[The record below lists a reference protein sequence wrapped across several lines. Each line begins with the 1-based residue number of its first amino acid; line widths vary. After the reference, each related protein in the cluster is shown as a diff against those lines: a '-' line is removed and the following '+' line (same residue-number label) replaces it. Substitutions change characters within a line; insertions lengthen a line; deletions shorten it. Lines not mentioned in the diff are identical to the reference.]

1 MKDPKSVGEE
11 IHKFVE
17 MLLVESASE
26 LQKAFI
32 ESVLMGTGIVIVG
45 SRGSGKRP
53 IQQIAYEELLS
64 DSFKNLE
71 RRANLMVLDE
81 VELKPY
87 APFPLTDYDP
97 RGADRIKGPRGPRT
111 KWGKIK

>member
-1 MKDPKSVGEE
+1 MKDPIVVGET
-11 IHKFVE
+11 IHKYLEV
-17 MLLVESASE
+17 LIDDSASE

-32 ESVLMGTGIVIVG
+32 ESLLLGTGIVIVG
-45 SRGSGKRP
+45 SRGTGKRS

-71 RRANLMVLDE
+71 RRANLMVLDD
-81 VELKPY
+81 VEMRRKEI
-87 APFPLTDYDP
+87 FQLTDYDP
-97 RGADRIKGPRGPRT
+97 RGADRIKGPKGPRT